1 MEPQSPYRKTNLV
14 FQLVKGMKER
24 KEGWSTVLEKKK
36 LKVMKTKKCGSPVL
50 VWTALKYDNWEIL
63 NVYLVM
69 IQILLDAMMASWKTR
84 KQSYLR
90 SMKE

>member
-1 MEPQSPYRKTNLV
+1 
-14 FQLVKGMKER
+14 
-24 KEGWSTVLEKKK
+24 
-36 LKVMKTKKCGSPVL
+36 MKTKKCGSQVL